1 MQFKMSVVK
10 YSEGNY
16 IFKTFQAWHTWQGN
30 TGTLTAAAL
39 WLSSSN
45 VLSNPVGVSHQYVA

>member
-1 MQFKMSVVK
+1 MSVVK

-16 IFKTFQAWHTWQGN
+16 IFKTFKAWHTWQGD

-39 WLSSSN
+39 WLSSSS
-45 VLSNPVGVSHQYVA
+45 VLSNPVGVSHQNVA